1 VDTSKD
7 LFAGTS
13 YNGVF
18 ISTDGGSFWSQT
30 GVSSPFIFYS
40 VITMAIDSEGR
51 IFAGTDTSGAYSSDD
66 LGVNW
71 NRIPSISGKG
81 VTCFLVNNPTMY
93 FAGTSDSGAFASTDR
108 GWSWHSVNNGLT
120 ESSTMSLDVD
130 QQEHLYAGTSKGLFK
145 STGIVTRIDEK
156 GRVPSSFSLFQNYP
170 NPFNPTTVINY
181 QLSVN
186 SEVTLKIYDVL
197 GRLVNTLIEERQ
209 TAGARSV
216 AFNASNL
223 SSGIYFYR
231 LAAGSYVETK
241 KMILIK

>member
-1 VDTSKD
+1 
-7 LFAGTS
+7 
-13 YNGVF
+13 
-18 ISTDGGSFWSQT
+18 
-30 GVSSPFIFYS
+30 
-40 VITMAIDSEGR
+40 
-51 IFAGTDTSGAYSSDD
+51 
-66 LGVNW
+66 
-71 NRIPSISGKG
+71 
-81 VTCFLVNNPTMY
+81 
-93 FAGTSDSGAFASTDR
+93 
-108 GWSWHSVNNGLT
+108 
-120 ESSTMSLDVD
+120 
-130 QQEHLYAGTSKGLFK
+130 
-145 STGIVTRIDEK
+145 
-156 GRVPSSFSLFQNYP
+156 
-170 NPFNPTTVINY
+170 VINY